1 MWSIAFEV
9 SHLIKV
15 LNLAKKTN
23 IYSFGPSV
31 FCLSVLV
38 SCDILSILGTVIV
51 ILFRSL
57 LFICPIDSWF
67 VRFLWSSWIS
77 ILEFVCYVV
86 YCCPIVNHLWTSPS
100 VNYSFGLSVYSSNC
114 LFSKDQLSH
123 GWHFKRALFSKHHLS
138 QPFQCLVALFPT
150 DFLLQGE
157 AWVLRYFGT
166 VGTVGTVEGNLSSN
180 LCRNPHKLDASGI
193 CRGKGR
199 EYFSTDSNILAGEI
213 NVILWVID
221 FPIVVVPYVAIY
233 ICLFWVLF

>member
-67 VRFLWSSWIS
+67 VRFRRSSWIS
-77 ILEFVCYVV
+77 SLEFVCHAV
-86 YCCPIVNHLWTSPS
+86 YCFPIVNHLWTSSS
-100 VNYSFGLSVYSSNC
+100 VNYSFGLSVSPVYSSNC

-123 GWHFKRALFSKHHLS
+123 GWHFKRALFSEHHPS

-157 AWVLRYFGT
+157 AWVLWYCGA
-166 VGTVGTVEGNLSSN
+166 VGTVVLWYCGHCG
-180 LCRNPHKLDASGI
+180 
-193 CRGKGR
+193 
-199 EYFSTDSNILAGEI
+199 GEFE
-213 NVILWVID
+213 L
-221 FPIVVVPYVAIY
+221 
-233 ICLFWVLF
+233 